1 MWRSVLLWVPPGRGA
16 GRVHPGRWRAGRPGC
31 RLALGVVAPSDVKAA
46 QLVEQ
51 IPIRSL
57 PPLTGVTCRVK
68 ALRATCIGKLV
79 DGTRVHARLR
89 VAPDGSLV
97 PFCHS
102 SGDTGT
108 INNIYCTARPEQY
121 LRKGKVSIPSGRN
134 IGVTLRR
141 LYSAGLRVTIPTG
154 WGTTSHDGRGWV
166 VVRPAPGTRVPL
178 GTVVTVR
185 MLPVLGSP
193 TWQPGHYV
201 VPSVVGAT
209 LKDAAGR
216 VQAAGLPWR
225 VRATALPPRVTAD
238 LFAIY
243 CVTAQNP
250 AAGTAQDAPAAGP
263 GPSGVT
269 WSRIPADQNATRAG
283 GRCRAMRGWG
293 NSCEAPAATAGI
305 DGITHNR

>member
-1 MWRSVLLWVPPGRGA
+1 M
-16 GRVHPGRWRAGRPGC
+16 
-31 RLALGVVAPSDVKAA
+31 
-46 QLVEQ
+46 
-51 IPIRSL
+51 
-57 PPLTGVTCRVK
+57 
-68 ALRATCIGKLV
+68 
-79 DGTRVHARLR
+79 DGTPVHARLR

-102 SGDTGT
+102 SGDTAA

-121 LRKGKVSIPSGRN
+121 LGKGKVSIPRGRN
-134 IGVTLRR
+134 LGVTLRR
-141 LYSAGLRVTIPTG
+141 VYRAGLRVTIPTG
-154 WGTTSHDGRGWV
+154 WDYPNDGLGWV

-185 MLPVLGSP
+185 MLSVLGSP

-225 VRATALPPRVTAD
+225 VRASALAPRATAD

-269 WSRIPADQNATRAG
+269 LVAHP
-283 GRCRAMRGWG
+283 C
-293 NSCEAPAATAGI
+293 
-305 DGITHNR
+305 

>member
-1 MWRSVLLWVPPGRGA
+1 MWRSVSLGVVLAGVLAGCSLGGGGSGAAGSSPGT
-16 GRVHPGRWRAGRPGC
+16 
-31 RLALGVVAPSDVKAA
+31 GVVAPSDVKAA
-46 QLVEQ
+46 QLVEH

-57 PPLTGVTCRVK
+57 PPLRGVTCRVK

-89 VAPDGSLV
+89 VASDGSLV

-102 SGDTGT
+102 SGDTAA

-121 LRKGKVSIPSGRN
+121 LRKVKVSIPSGRN

-141 LYSAGLRVTIPTG
+141 LYRAGLRVTIPTG
-154 WGTTSHDGRGWV
+154 WGTTSNDGLGWV
-166 VVRPAPGTRVPL
+166 LVRPAPGTRVPL

-185 MLPVLGSP
+185 MLSVLGSP

-225 VRATALPPRVTAD
+225 VRATALPPRATAD

-243 CVTAQNP
+243 CVTAQSP
-250 AAGTAQDAPAAGP
+250 AAGTAQDAPASGP

-269 WSRIPADQNATRAG
+269 LVAHP
-283 GRCRAMRGWG
+283 C
-293 NSCEAPAATAGI
+293 
-305 DGITHNR
+305 